1 MSGEIETNPQE
12 SPEPQ
17 EAVSRPEGLPE
28 NFSTVGDLVNS
39 YNELRTKFSTKEA
52 PQETPQETPADI
64 PKADFDAYSA
74 EYAETGGL
82 SEETYAALEASGIPK
97 AMVDSY
103 IAGQEAQGYAL
114 AQETFNIV
122 GGEDRYKEMVGWAEQ
137 NMDQTDIESFN
148 RTLASGDKSA
158 IRMAVLGIHSQYSN
172 GLSPSMLK
180 ATGGASGAAGAFRND
195 DEIRAAMMDPKY
207 GKNPE
212 YTQNV
217 HDRIRANKSLWAQ

>member
-1 MSGEIETNPQE
+1 MSGEIETSPQGE
-12 SPEPQ
+12 PQAPQ
-17 EAVSRPEGLPE
+17 EAPSRPEGLPE
-28 NFSTVGDLVNS
+28 NFATVGDLVNS
-39 YNELRTKFSTKEA
+39 YNELRTKAFAKEEPVPQEA
-52 PQETPQETPADI
+52 PAEIPQV
-64 PKADFDAYSA
+64 DFDAYSA

-82 SEETYAALEASGIPK
+82 SEDTYAALEARGIPK

-103 IAGQEAQGYAL
+103 IAGQQAQGQAL

-137 NMDQTDIESFN
+137 NMEPSDIESFN
-148 RTLASGDKSA
+148 RILSSGDKSA
-158 IRMAVLGIHSQYSN
+158 IRMAVLGIHSQYAN

-180 ATGGASGAAGAFRND
+180 ATGSAGSSVGAFRND
-195 DEIRAAMMDPKY
+195 AEIRAAMMDPKY